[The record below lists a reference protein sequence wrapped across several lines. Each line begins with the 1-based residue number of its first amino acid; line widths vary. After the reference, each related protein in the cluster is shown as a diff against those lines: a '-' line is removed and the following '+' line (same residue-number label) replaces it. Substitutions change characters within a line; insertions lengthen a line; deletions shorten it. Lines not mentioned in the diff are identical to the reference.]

1 MRGLRSVEE
10 WEKSLPRGCRRTLA
24 KALDQSFTVVGRP
37 IRGGEPAPHSS
48 LAHFRCVAEHE
59 VRLLADS
66 PTAVLDALSQAVG
79 RYVGCTPTSFTHPTS
94 FTLPNSDPP
103 YPLKVRRLHVAG
115 RRDPRV

>member
-79 RYVGCTPTSFTHPTS
+79 RYAVVGS
-94 FTLPNSDPP
+94 
-103 YPLKVRRLHVAG
+103 RQ
-115 RRDPRV
+115 